1 MVQVSLFMVQGSG
14 FRVPL
19 PQGSLLA
26 LGVAAVRSKA
36 RATLLRQLLLHL
48 IGEGSEALGQLGQ
61 DEPACG
67 MALEPLD
74 GLCPISGPLSSEHGT
89 C

>member
-1 MVQVSLFMVQGSG
+1 MVQVSLFMAQGSG

-61 DEPACG
+61 DEPAWDG
-67 MALEPLD
+67 VGAIGWPL
-74 GLCPISGPLSSEHGT
+74 PYFRTAVE
-89 C
+89 